1 MIEGGARAAG
11 RRQPIAG
18 LADPLRGRTTTARR
32 EDDNRGFNRKLDHF
46 GPIGGLTHQ
55 PTQILHAAARNFCGN
70 YLWRQIIKRCLKQQ
84 DNRVNDRIILPEARL
99 DQNRRLVAQSF
110 DIVQ

>member
-1 MIEGGARAAG
+1 LGVLPKQFVIECGARAAG

-32 EDDNRGFNRKLDHF
+32 DGNRGLNRKLDHF

-55 PTQILHAAARNFCGN
+55 PTQILHARSRAE
-70 YLWRQIIKRCLKQQ
+70 LLRQLSLAP
-84 DNRVNDRIILPEARL
+84 NH
-99 DQNRRLVAQSF
+99 
-110 DIVQ
+110 